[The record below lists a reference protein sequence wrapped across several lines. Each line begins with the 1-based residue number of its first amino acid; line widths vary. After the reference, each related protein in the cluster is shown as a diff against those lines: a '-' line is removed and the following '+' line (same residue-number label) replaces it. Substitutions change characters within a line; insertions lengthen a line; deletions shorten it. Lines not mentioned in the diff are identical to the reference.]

1 MLSQLDWSS
10 ECIWEDRYT
19 ILSFF
24 ISQFQ
29 LICIYIL
36 KKLAFYFVFIL
47 AMKKL
52 LLCILP
58 MLCCACSNV
67 SSPTPQNSQ
76 KWETS
81 KVWAQTSPLVFQKTS
96 GDVYQVLVPEM
107 KLKIHLSLAD
117 KKSNLY
123 PLDPQFPDPADLTG
137 VVSGNELFL
146 GRDHQVHYIL
156 KPKDPEISLQ
166 QQLEKDYGI
175 WSYEE
180 YHSPGGARFK
190 DQAYCIFKQ
199 NSSAKKEYEAKN
211 RVYPRFIPEQ
221 EWAFWTLRTP
231 YDIGVELSEAG
242 DMNEEFWGYD
252 QTCSSKFPAQ
262 NFGYG
267 VDLPYVVLY
276 SWDFPDRYL
285 LLSPQAYYKS
295 VASRYWYPRFEF
307 LP

>member
-1 MLSQLDWSS
+1 
-10 ECIWEDRYT
+10 
-19 ILSFF
+19 
-24 ISQFQ
+24 
-29 LICIYIL
+29 
-36 KKLAFYFVFIL
+36 
-47 AMKKL
+47 MKKL
-52 LLCILP
+52 LLLVLP
-58 MLCCACSNV
+58 VLCSACSYV
-67 SSPTPQNSQ
+67 FDQVPQYA
-76 KWETS
+76 KTCETNMTWS
-81 KVWAQTSPLVFQKTS
+81 QTSPLVFQKLS
-96 GDVYQVLVPEM
+96 GDAYQVAIPE
-107 KLKIHLSLAD
+107 LKF
-117 KKSNLY
+117 NLY
-123 PLDPQFPDPADLTG
+123 LSSEGQKGDLDPADLTG

-146 GRDHQVHYIL
+146 GRDHHVHYIL

-285 LLSPQAYYKS
+285 LLNPTASKKKEN
-295 VASRYWYPRFEF
+295 SRYWYPKFEF
-307 LP
+307 LK